1 MLALFID
8 PCSRL
13 LFEVML
19 TEMSHYLKRKNYF
32 TVFGKNIW
40 QSAAICTNIWKP
52 SYSNMHNLLK
62 FYQDIWKLEAFIV
75 FCKEASLCILNIISI
90 WKTDTETGLPF
101 QAHTTLLHWA
111 LHTYWAYDFWKLLLE
126 IRVRGDKS
134 YEDCSNYGNQNFKF
148 LKNTYTEVLWWFP
161 AFFPVYFRHKRA
173 AQRNSFSWIGLRAS
187 RG

>member
-62 FYQDIWKLEAFIV
+62 FYQDIWKLEAFY
-75 FCKEASLCILNIISI
+75 CILQRSLTLHIEYYIHLENWHWNRLAFSSPYHLVTLGSSYILSI
-90 WKTDTETGLPF
+90 W
-101 QAHTTLLHWA
+101 
-111 LHTYWAYDFWKLLLE
+111 LLE
-126 IRVRGDKS
+126 AAF
-134 YEDCSNYGNQNFKF
+134 GNKGKGRQKLWRL
-148 LKNTYTEVLWWFP
+148 LKLWQSEF
-161 AFFPVYFRHKRA
+161 
-173 AQRNSFSWIGLRAS
+173 
-187 RG
+187 